1 MSVIHREL
9 DLAANLQT
17 IPMFANSRMTEDTQ
31 TGTDPHTKVQRILD
45 RGFVFCFAIAGV
57 SAVRAALS
65 YQDVLALAAWLAGS
79 AYFLTAPS
87 ALRKGVENRR
97 IMIGL
102 LSVLLV
108 VTSIGGALELATGSM
123 SIHGI
128 VSLATII
135 LASPLVVI
143 FGYNQQVV
151 YRLRSFREIAEK

>member
-1 MSVIHREL
+1 
-9 DLAANLQT
+9 
-17 IPMFANSRMTEDTQ
+17 MTEDKQ

-57 SAVRAALS
+57 CAVRAALS
-65 YQDVLALAAWLAGS
+65 YQDVLVVAAWLAGS
-79 AYFLTAPS
+79 VYFFTAPS

-97 IMIGL
+97 IMIGV

-108 VTSIGGALELATGSM
+108 VMSIGRALELATGSI
-123 SIHGI
+123 SLHGI

-143 FGYNQQVV
+143 FGYNQQVIC
-151 YRLRSFREIAEK
+151 RLRSLRENAGK